1 VGSTLLA
8 EYESLLHRP
17 ELNARYWLSPDEREA
32 LLDDFLSVCLWQPV
46 YFSWRPN
53 LPDEADNHVLEL
65 ALAGSAESIVTQNIR
80 DFQHGEL
87 QFPHLR
93 VLSPKNWL
101 EEFYHDHNDR

>member
-1 VGSTLLA
+1 MGGFIGHL
-8 EYESLLHRP
+8 E
-17 ELNARYWLSPDEREA
+17 RYSCRGKREA
-32 LLDDFLSVCLWQPV
+32 LLDDFLAVCLWQPV
-46 YFSWRPN
+46 YFTWRPN

-80 DFQHGEL
+80 DFQHGQL

>member
-1 VGSTLLA
+1 
-8 EYESLLHRP
+8 
-17 ELNARYWLSPDEREA
+17 
-32 LLDDFLSVCLWQPV
+32 
-46 YFSWRPN
+46 
-53 LPDEADNHVLEL
+53 
-65 ALAGSAESIVTQNIR
+65 LAGAAESIVTQNIR